1 MIQQMEGGVELL
13 VVDGFSADTDSV
25 KGWDSKWSEGDDQI
39 MSRAPEEL
47 YLKNMLS
54 TIKE

>member
-25 KGWDSKWSEGDDQI
+25 KGWDSK
-39 MSRAPEEL
+39 
-47 YLKNMLS
+47 
-54 TIKE
+54 